1 MPKFK
6 FTAIDQNGKQKTG
19 SVDASNEEEANSK
32 ISAMGLMPTN
42 VSAGGDSPSA
52 KKATKSRTKSSGSSK
67 AKGGGISFGKILK
80 PEELTIFT
88 RQLATLLQAGLPL
101 LRSLEVMVRQERNK
115 RFKEVLQ
122 QIADQVKGGNS
133 FSDGLAQHPKVFDRL
148 YINMVKAGEA
158 GGVLDTVLARLAGFM
173 EKAIRTKKKVKS
185 AMVYPIVVVGVAVA
199 IVVLLM
205 VVVVPKF
212 QEIFD
217 DMLDGAALPG
227 PTQFVIGVSNGIK
240 NVIFVTES
248 LLINL
253 VVVAA
258 VLVGLFFG
266 IKFLMQTGPV
276 QKAFNWLAIKTPKIG
291 DLAQKVNI
299 ARITRTFGTLL
310 SSGVPILQSINITKD
325 ITGNVYYN
333 NALSRVHDSVR
344 DGEPLAAP
352 MERESV
358 FPNMVTS
365 MVDVGEETGQLDEML
380 NRIADNYDED
390 VDNAVAG
397 ITSIIEPVMIVFLA
411 LSVGFIVIAL
421 FLPIVEII
429 QQLTG

>member
-19 SVDASNEEEANSK
+19 SVDAANEEEANSK
-32 ISAMGLMPTN
+32 IGAMGMMPTKIS
-42 VSAGGDSPSA
+42 SAGSA
-52 KKATKSRTKSSGSSK
+52 DAAARSKKAKAKASGGK
-67 AKGGGISFGKILK
+67 KGGGLSFGKIIK

-115 RFKEVLQ
+115 KFKAVLE
-122 QIADQVKGGNS
+122 QIADQVKSGNS

-148 YINMVKAGEA
+148 YINMIKAGEA
-158 GGVLDTVLARLAGFM
+158 GGVLDVVLSRLAGFM
-173 EKAIRTKKKVKS
+173 EKAQKTKKKVKS

-199 IVVLLM
+199 IVALLM

-212 QEIFD
+212 QTIFD
-217 DMLDGAALPG
+217 DMLEGAALPA
-227 PTQFVIGVSNGIK
+227 PTQLVINISNFLQENIILSVILVAV
-240 NVIFVTES
+240 VIFGGKF
-248 LLINL
+248 LLNTTFGSKIFNWCSINL
-253 VVVAA
+253 
-258 VLVGLFFG
+258 
-266 IKFLMQTGPV
+266 
-276 QKAFNWLAIKTPKIG
+276 PKVG
-291 DLAQKVNI
+291 DLVRKVNI
-299 ARITRTFGTLL
+299 ARISRTFGTLL

-325 ITGNVYYN
+325 ITGNVYYED
-333 NALSRVHDSVR
+333 ALSRIHDCVR
-344 DGEPLAAP
+344 DGESLAAP

-411 LSVGFIVIAL
+411 LAVGFIVIAL